1 MDRNRNENID
11 EPIDEGM
18 AGTGQQR
25 ERGTEKMRGARTD
38 SDIRR
43 GNVNRQPGEPSGGS
57 GDARP
62 ADKSAHDQIPSK
74 SFNL

>member
-1 MDRNRNENID
+1 
-11 EPIDEGM
+11 
-18 AGTGQQR
+18 
-25 ERGTEKMRGARTD
+25 MRGARTN